1 MKGKKLSDGVSLGGR
16 GRLTDK
22 TVDKIQNFYGQ
33 AIRANPGDLKGMVD
47 SIWAIYYHMIKS
59 TKMELPEQH
68 QYYLKGDASWCKYW
82 SNRES
87 YEGSRR
93 LAPVFLEVLKPIFKD
108 LTNENL
114 LGRCMLGLTQNQN
127 EAINSVLWSKT
138 KFAGKAKVQLAVCD
152 TVCEFNLG
160 NGCKAEVI
168 EELVGEVGVETLSGL
183 QYHDRERILNSQR
196 KVTGTSR
203 KTRRKR
209 RADKKSKGDP
219 VKTTYLTGAFGT
231 GTEPE
236 IEISIPSPTCTEKES
251 LKFIGD
257 KDVIFL
263 QLVDADCESGGFYRP
278 DLLLKTA
285 QE

>member
-87 YEGSRR
+87 YEESRR

-127 EAINSVLWSKT
+127 EAINSEKPNLRVRRRCNWLYVT
-138 KFAGKAKVQLAVCD
+138 QFASLTLVMAAK
-152 TVCEFNLG
+152 
-160 NGCKAEVI
+160 
-168 EELVGEVGVETLSGL
+168 
-183 QYHDRERILNSQR
+183 
-196 KVTGTSR
+196 
-203 KTRRKR
+203 
-209 RADKKSKGDP
+209 
-219 VKTTYLTGAFGT
+219 
-231 GTEPE
+231 
-236 IEISIPSPTCTEKES
+236 
-251 LKFIGD
+251 LK
-257 KDVIFL
+257 
-263 QLVDADCESGGFYRP
+263 
-278 DLLLKTA
+278 LLKN
-285 QE
+285 